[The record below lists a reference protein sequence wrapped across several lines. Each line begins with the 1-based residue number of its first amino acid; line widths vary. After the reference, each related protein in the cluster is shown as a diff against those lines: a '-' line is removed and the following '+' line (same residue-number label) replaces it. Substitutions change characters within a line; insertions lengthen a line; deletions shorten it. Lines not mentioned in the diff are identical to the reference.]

1 MDNMKPYLILQ
12 SIIAENLEVYVADW
26 MTKGYIAQGG
36 ISIAWCESSVCYVQA
51 MVFTGK
57 PKVEAVDDA
66 VPTDPMAKV
75 FSPVIFKLLKD
86 NKITTLESLTRLSP
100 RQLML
105 KSPHFTHQV
114 IARIQA
120 SLLEVGL
127 RLPFEL

>member
-1 MDNMKPYLILQ
+1 MEKPYILVESRFSE
-12 SIIAENLEVYVADW
+12 SIELMVADS
-26 MTKGYIAQGG
+26 MANGY
-36 ISIAWCESSVCYVQA
+36 SIAGGVSTTFNGENVWYTQA

-57 PKVEAVDDA
+57 PKVEFVSD
-66 VPTDPMAKV
+66 DPMAKV